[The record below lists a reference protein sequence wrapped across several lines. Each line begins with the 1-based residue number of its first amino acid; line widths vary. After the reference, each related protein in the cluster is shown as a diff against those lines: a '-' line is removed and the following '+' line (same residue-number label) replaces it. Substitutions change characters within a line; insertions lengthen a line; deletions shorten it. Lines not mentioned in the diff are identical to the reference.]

1 MPRLKIKFL
10 GGSVMMLVLFFCS
23 APIFWEDNKQ
33 LKTEMSP
40 LEQQLTKTTSSSSMR
55 KHSVV
60 EKVSIPLLALTV
72 QSCPFYIV
80 YIYAR
85 VLLFLQ
91 TAEPPPSRIDT
102 KLLNCPAE
110 LQESGDIEPK
120 EFFVFHNNIV
130 WCNVFK
136 SASTRFVLD

>member
-60 EKVSIPLLALTV
+60 EKVSIPLALTV
-72 QSCPFYIV
+72 QNRPFYIV
-80 YIYAR
+80 YTYAR

-102 KLLNCPAE
+102 KLLNCPPE